1 VDVDVDGEGDGDG
14 GEKRERLHV
23 VLGQIAGVVL
33 PLIELFVLRARRRRR

>member
-1 VDVDVDGEGDGDG
+1 
-14 GEKRERLHV
+14 

>member
-1 VDVDVDGEGDGDG
+1 MARTMAMAER
-14 GEKRERLHV
+14 RERLHV